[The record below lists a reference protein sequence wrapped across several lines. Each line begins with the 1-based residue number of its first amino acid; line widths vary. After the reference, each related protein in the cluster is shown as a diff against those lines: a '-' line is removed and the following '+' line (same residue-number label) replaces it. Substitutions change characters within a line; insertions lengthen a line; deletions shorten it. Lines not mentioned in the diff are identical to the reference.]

1 MRHVTST
8 RRAWLVWGVGVL
20 AYAVAVFQRSSL
32 GVAATFATERFG
44 IGASVFSTF
53 AVLQLVMYA
62 VMQVPV
68 GVLVD
73 RFGPRVLVALG
84 ALVMAGGQVLMG
96 LSEHPAGAVAA
107 RMLVGTGDAMTF
119 VSVLRLV
126 PSWFPAKR
134 VPLLTQV
141 TGLLGQVGQ
150 IASAIPLVMVLGR
163 YGWTPAYLGAAAVSV
178 LVGIAVVLAVRDS
191 PLGRSTAPPVS
202 WREAVG
208 QLRLSLAEPGTRLGL
223 WSHFT
228 SQFSQMVFVL
238 LWGYP
243 FLTVGLGYSAGRA
256 GLLLTMM
263 VVAGLVVAPVLGQL
277 TATYPYRRSNLVLS
291 VTIATV
297 VAWTVVLLWP
307 GAAPL
312 PVVVSLL
319 LVLSANGPASAV
331 GFDFARSFNPSP
343 RLGVASGIVNVGG
356 FTASLLT
363 ILAIGLV
370 LDARSPS
377 GAYSLGDFKLA
388 FCFQYLPWAFGFWSL
403 VRSRRLTRAGLAAQG
418 EHIDPLTRAIARHW
432 NGRGHGR
439 GQDRGQDRGR
449 DRGRR

>member
-1 MRHVTST
+1 MRHVTFS

-20 AYAVAVFQRSSL
+20 AYAVAVMQRTSL
-32 GVAATFATERFG
+32 GVAATYATERFH
-44 IGASVFSTF
+44 IGTSVFSTF
-53 AVLQLVMYA
+53 VVLQLVMYA
-62 VMQVPV
+62 GMQVPV

-73 RFGPRVLVALG
+73 RFGPRRLVAVG
-84 ALVMAGGQVLMG
+84 ALVMAAGQVLMA
-96 LSEHPAGAVAA
+96 LTTATSGAVAA

-134 VPLLTQV
+134 VPVLTQV
-141 TGLLGQVGQ
+141 TGLLGQLGQ
-150 IASAIPLVMVLGR
+150 VASTIPLVLVLGTV
-163 YGWTPAYLGAAAVSV
+163 GWTPAYLGAAGVGV
-178 LVGIAVVLAVRDS
+178 LVSIAVVLAVRDS
-191 PLGRSTAPPVS
+191 PLGRSATPPVS
-202 WREAVG
+202 FRESVT

-243 FLTVGLGYSAGRA
+243 FLTVGLGYSAALA
-256 GLLLTMM
+256 GTLLTMM
-263 VVAGLVVAPVLGQL
+263 VLAGLLVAPVLGQL
-277 TATYPYRRSNLVLS
+277 TATYPFRRSNLVLGVS
-291 VTIATV
+291 IATV
-297 VAWTVVLLWP
+297 VAWTVVLVWP

-312 PVVVSLL
+312 PVVVLLL

-363 ILAIGLV
+363 ILAIGFV
-370 LDARSPS
+370 LDVRAPS
-377 GAYSLGDFKLA
+377 GAYDLADLKLA
-388 FCFQYLPWAFGFWSL
+388 FCFQYLPWAFGFLSV
-403 VRSRRLTRAGLAAQG
+403 VRSRQLTRAGMAARGQVV
-418 EHIDPLTRAIARHW
+418 DPLPQAIARHW
-432 NGRGHGR
+432 H
-439 GQDRGQDRGR
+439 